1 MMAGI
6 FRRTP
11 DVDKLPL
18 LSIGEDIGAIKDGT
32 DTDGLIG
39 HLILG
44 FELFESVTRKSLFII
59 SLSFIS
65 HTQLIGESSMQKDL
79 QKLE

>member
-1 MMAGI
+1 MARI

-39 HLILG
+39 HLIFVIYPTSDFHKISG
-44 FELFESVTRKSLFII
+44 F
-59 SLSFIS
+59 
-65 HTQLIGESSMQKDL
+65 QYN
-79 QKLE
+79 